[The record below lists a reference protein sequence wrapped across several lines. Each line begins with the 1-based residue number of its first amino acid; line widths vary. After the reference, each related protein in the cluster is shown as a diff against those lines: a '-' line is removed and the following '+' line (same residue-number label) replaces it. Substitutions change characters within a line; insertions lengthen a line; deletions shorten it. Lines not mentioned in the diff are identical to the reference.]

1 MLAAL
6 PWLIRG
12 GNPAQIPHVAAT
24 VGFGIGVDDL
34 AVIAG
39 SRSANAILVT
49 HYRRGIYDEDNH
61 LAFARFPEP
70 GDNAVFGIVKI
81 NPFESFVGIV
91 LVPQRR
97 LA

>member
-6 PWLIRG
+6 PGFVRSS
-12 GNPAQIPHVAAT
+12 NPAEIPHVAAT
-24 VGFGIGVDDL
+24 VGFGIGIDDF

-39 SRSANAILVT
+39 SGGTDAILVT
-49 HYRRGIYDEDNH
+49 HYRRGIYDKDNH

-81 NPFESFVGIV
+81 NPLKSLIGIV